1 MEVLDSRR
9 HRRFRVDM
17 ETTDVDEESMEDSG
31 GCECGYDTGQ
41 ELLK

>member
-1 MEVLDSRR
+1 
-9 HRRFRVDM
+9 M

-41 ELLK
+41 ELWNKDNSGGTTNCGGQG